1 MTKWLDMIPNGS
13 QIIPQLQKLR
23 EVAEK
28 QGAQAEELAKET
40 ISEIE
45 TILDKKSKMA
55 EELVESGKDEVK
67 K

>member
-1 MTKWLDMIPNGS
+1 MIPNGS

-45 TILDKKSKMA
+45 TILDKKSKRA